1 MLPKGRHESERWR
14 FDMRRPVEELTK
26 KELKEILFRTYQWP
40 PSSLKKD
47 VDRLRD
53 ILRKARRLQPDV
65 EEKYD

>member
-1 MLPKGRHESERWR
+1 
-14 FDMRRPVEELTK
+14 MRRPVEELTK